1 MPSEPGRDAP
11 SSRTL
16 TAWISREAR
25 VISFHPVP
33 GFLRLRTRDADAFWL
48 KIRALVEEGWRL
60 Q

>member
-1 MPSEPGRDAP
+1 MPVESGPKP
-11 SSRTL
+11 STARILS
-16 TAWISREAR
+16 AWINKKDR

-33 GFLRLRTRDADAFWL
+33 GYHRFRTRDADAFWQ